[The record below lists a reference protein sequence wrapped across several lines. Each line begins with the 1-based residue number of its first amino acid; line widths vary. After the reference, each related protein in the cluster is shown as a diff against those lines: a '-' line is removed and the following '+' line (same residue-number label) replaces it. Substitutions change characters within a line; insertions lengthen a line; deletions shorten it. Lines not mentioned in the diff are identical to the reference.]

1 MWIGPLVR
9 RQLVRVDLCLVGIQ
23 ALHARIP
30 DDHFLDDLA
39 DDIKLP
45 LVDDEDNPPE
55 ALESAIETVRGLLVK
70 LLMKCP
76 NSRSGVFGTIRLHL
90 CCRSQLPLI
99 VLGMHSLLAP
109 RPHQLR
115 AARERH
121 LRAEGQL
128 PRHAVLSRRRLVHL
142 GRRRHEDVAFLAM
155 LLLMRCPMILALPVL
170 LLLHRPHVREG
181 HGQARAK
188 GDHAATGMVVSR
200 VLSLVERRPLRHQ
213 PDALLGVHQPLR
225 GQAILH
231 GLRARALLVAAIRED
246 LRAQVHLQAP
256 RLEEGPELKSSN
268 AMRMRLPLHRLAV
281 AAVAV
286 QEDVELRAAE
296 LRWPALSADLL
307 ADAIRLRRSH
317 IPIVD
322 LDDEALVLEPLADHV
337 RGREA
342 QEPHH
347 GLGEARGGV
356 VGPGDGAQVR
366 ELVGQ
371 GGGHSAELRVDLQM
385 DILILVRQPRLVRQ
399 TAHRLHGEADRHE
412 FVQHLS
418 AQDRNVRGDINV

>member
-55 ALESAIETVRGLLVK
+55 ALESAIETMRRLLVK

-76 NSRSGVFGTIRLHL
+76 HSRSGVFGTTRLHL

-121 LRAEGQL
+121 L
-128 PRHAVLSRRRLVHL
+128 
-142 GRRRHEDVAFLAM
+142 GRRRHEDVAFLAV

-188 GDHAATGMVVSR
+188 GDDAATGMVVSR

-246 LRAQVHLQAP
+246 LRP
-256 RLEEGPELKSSN
+256 
-268 AMRMRLPLHRLAV
+268 
-281 AAVAV
+281 
-286 QEDVELRAAE
+286 
-296 LRWPALSADLL
+296 
-307 ADAIRLRRSH
+307 
-317 IPIVD
+317 
-322 LDDEALVLEPLADHV
+322 
-337 RGREA
+337 
-342 QEPHH
+342 
-347 GLGEARGGV
+347 
-356 VGPGDGAQVR
+356 
-366 ELVGQ
+366 
-371 GGGHSAELRVDLQM
+371 
-385 DILILVRQPRLVRQ
+385 
-399 TAHRLHGEADRHE
+399 
-412 FVQHLS
+412 
-418 AQDRNVRGDINV
+418 